1 MEEPKIGDIYK
12 HFKGNNYKIIAIAR
26 DSDTLEKLVV
36 YQGLYSNEEFGDN
49 PILTRPLENFLETI
63 SRKGKEIKRFSLLDI

>member
-49 PILTRPLENFLETI
+49 PIWTRPLENFLETI